1 LISHTNSVMWRLSFF
16 PYLSYCFHRLVVFIS
31 IKLKLNKTESNRTF
45 VPKKIGET
53 LTKVNKKYSSKFGK
67 NEFLIM
73 SKWPQIVGTFF
84 ADHSE
89 PDRISRVT
97 EEFNELDEPI
107 FKNFLHVKVSPAAA
121 VEFQHYKDT
130 IIEKINSFFG
140 YKAIADLRLQQN
152 YIPKAKVNHK
162 LNEMKISEEE
172 KEIIKNEIDVI
183 HDEELQKSIVN
194 LGASIKREDNK

>member
-1 LISHTNSVMWRLSFF
+1 MKT
-16 PYLSYCFHRLVVFIS
+16 
-31 IKLKLNKTESNRTF
+31 NKTESNRTF

-53 LTKVNKKYSSKFGK
+53 ISKVNKKYSSKYGK
-67 NEFLIM
+67 NEFLII

-89 PDRISRVT
+89 PDKISRVT
-97 EEFNELDEPI
+97 EEFNELNEPI

-130 IIEKINSFFG
+130 IIEKINSFIG
-140 YKAIADLRLQQN
+140 YKAIADLRLQQTF
-152 YIPKAKVNHK
+152 IPKAKVNNK
-162 LNEMKISEEE
+162 RSDGKISNEE
-172 KEIIKNEIDVI
+172 KEKIKNEIAVI